1 MFLLVVLIG
10 DDLLLFCITWCEA
23 LNNAETIISVKDD
36 SCIGTSVDGGKCVF
50 SIVTLIPLIFLT
62 LIFFC

>member
-1 MFLLVVLIG
+1 MFLVPPIG
-10 DDLLLFCITWCEA
+10 DDLLLFCIAWCEA
-23 LNNAETIISVKDD
+23 LNNAETNSGVKDD
-36 SCIGTSVDGGKCVF
+36 SCIGTSVDGGKCVL

>member
-1 MFLLVVLIG
+1 
-10 DDLLLFCITWCEA
+10 
-23 LNNAETIISVKDD
+23 
-36 SCIGTSVDGGKCVF
+36 VDGGKCVL